1 MNEKEQFKLKLGE
14 YIAEIR
20 KERKMTQEELAEK
33 VGRTAIAISNIE
45 NGKVI
50 PELLTVF
57 ELANALQVN
66 GYVFMHRL
74 WSEYEYYKES
84 VQNERS
90 YGFNK
95 GEQIDDE
102 EIISKTIDEKH
113 IKQMFY
119 PEKWGD
125 FKKYKITTLFE
136 FLIYLPLFDE
146 CTLWDSLYR
155 IAGACVNYEDYICN
169 QMEHLIHTIP
179 DSRAKQYALRK
190 IDRLSHEENPEDWN
204 NPEVELEAKA
214 YLDVIKRKIEHMNVE
229 WQFVQSRRE
238 SL

>member
-74 WSEYEYYKES
+74 CRNMSIIRSLLKMS
-84 VQNERS
+84 VL
-90 YGFNK
+90 
-95 GEQIDDE
+95 
-102 EIISKTIDEKH
+102 
-113 IKQMFY
+113 MA
-119 PEKWGD
+119 
-125 FKKYKITTLFE
+125 
-136 FLIYLPLFDE
+136 LI
-146 CTLWDSLYR
+146 R
-155 IAGACVNYEDYICN
+155 AN
-169 QMEHLIHTIP
+169 QVMM
-179 DSRAKQYALRK
+179 RK
-190 IDRLSHEENPEDWN
+190 
-204 NPEVELEAKA
+204 
-214 YLDVIKRKIEHMNVE
+214 
-229 WQFVQSRRE
+229 
-238 SL
+238 